1 VPGPILDES
10 FSPEVRHHVVALTAA
25 RLTANACYRFAPPF
39 LAVIARDL
47 DVTLGQLG
55 VALAISEIAGLTSP
69 LIGHVVDRVHRRT
82 AMAGG
87 LAGVGIGAA
96 LASAATGRVLF
107 AVALVV
113 LAQSKVVFDLGLASW
128 VTDHV
133 EPARRGRV
141 IGITETSWA
150 LGLLVGVT
158 TLGLLAAAT
167 SWRAG
172 YVGGAL
178 AVLAM
183 AAATWVRL
191 RADPID
197 HAGEHGAGE
206 HGAGEHGADEHGAD
220 EHAAEAVRAA
230 PVPPAPTVP
239 RARHAVW
246 PFVAGAAALMAA
258 SQCVF
263 VTFGSWL
270 KDEFGFGAA
279 RLSATTFLLGGVE
292 LVASVTAARRT
303 DAWGAERSAIGGA
316 LVMVPAMVLLAMA
329 HSVLVPGL
337 ALLAITLVGFEFAIV
352 SALPI
357 GTRLVPGAP
366 AKGLGL
372 MIGAGTAGRAVMSVG
387 ASRLYGD
394 GHLAPPMLLG
404 AGAATL
410 CAVAFVYGHRRAL
423 AD

>member
-1 VPGPILDES
+1 MPGPILDDS
-10 FSPEVRHHVVALTAA
+10 FPVEVRRHVAALTAA
-25 RLTANACYRFAPPF
+25 RLTANACYRFGPPF
-39 LAVIARDL
+39 LAVIARGL
-47 DVTLGQLG
+47 HVTLGELG

-69 LIGHVVDRVHRRT
+69 LIGHAVDRVHRRT

-87 LAGVGIGAA
+87 LAGVAVGAA
-96 LASAATGRVLF
+96 VAASAGGRPQF
-107 AVALVV
+107 AIGLVV
-113 LAQSKVVFDLGLASW
+113 LAQSKVVFDLALAAW
-128 VTDHV
+128 VADHV

-158 TLGLLAAAT
+158 SLGLLAAVT

-172 YVGGAL
+172 YAGGAL
-178 AVLAM
+178 AVLVM
-183 AAATWVRL
+183 AVATWARL
-191 RADPID
+191 RDDPLD
-197 HAGEHGAGE
+197 DGHHAPDPDAPERDAPAVPALTTIAG
-206 HGAGEHGADEHGAD
+206 
-220 EHAAEAVRAA
+220 
-230 PVPPAPTVP
+230 PARSHPI
-239 RARHAVW
+239 W

-258 SQCVF
+258 SQCLF

-270 KDEFGFGAA
+270 KDQFGFGAA
-279 RLSATTFLLGGVE
+279 RLSAATFLLGGVE

-316 LVMVPAMVLLAMA
+316 LVMVPAMLLLALI
-329 HSVLVPGL
+329 HTVLVPGL
-337 ALLAITLVGFEFAIV
+337 ALLAIALVGFEFAIV

-366 AKGLGL
+366 ARGLGL
-372 MIGAGTAGRAVMSVG
+372 MIGAGTAGRAVMSVT

-404 AGAATL
+404 AGAAAL
-410 CAVAFVYGHRRAL
+410 CAAAITYGHRRTLTA
-423 AD
+423 